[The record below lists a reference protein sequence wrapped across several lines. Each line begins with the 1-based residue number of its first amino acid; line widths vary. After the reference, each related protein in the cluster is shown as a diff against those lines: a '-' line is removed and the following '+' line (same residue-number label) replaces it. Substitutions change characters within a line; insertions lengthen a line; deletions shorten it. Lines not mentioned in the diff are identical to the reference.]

1 MKKATEH
8 FTTVC
13 LSPVFMWRT
22 FKDLSLGLGLIVA
35 ISAALLYADRPHRN
49 QRELPL
55 LAIMQFASSPLFD
68 EVTNGI
74 KDGLADTGFREG
86 EAMAIQIFKAEGDI
100 PTSNL
105 IGKRVTDGS
114 FDMVITASTVCLQS
128 VAAANRAT
136 KVPHVFCAVTD
147 PTVTGVGITALDSL
161 NKPEYLTGIGTMQPV
176 EPLFR
181 YAKRIRPGLKK
192 VGVVWN
198 PSEANSVACTER
210 ARAICKEL
218 GITLLE
224 ASVEATTEVR
234 EAAIGLVSRGAEAFW
249 VGGDATV
256 LNAYDSIGNVAKQA
270 RLPIISNLGG
280 HVKRGALIDL
290 GGNYYEVG
298 RKAGEIAGTI
308 LSGKS
313 TAAEIAVV
321 NYVPGDLNLNPQTAK
336 AVQWSFP
343 SDLLAE
349 GKVFVPE
356 PPQASPTPQ
365 LPTR

>member
-1 MKKATEH
+1 
-8 FTTVC
+8 
-13 LSPVFMWRT
+13 MWHIL
-22 FKDLSLGLGLIVA
+22 KDLSLGLGLIVA
-35 ISAALLYADRPHRN
+35 ISAALLYADRPHGG
-49 QRELPL
+49 QRELPT

-74 KDGLADTGFREG
+74 REGLADAGFREG
-86 EAMAIQIFKAEGDI
+86 ETMAVEVFKAEGDI

-128 VAAANRAT
+128 VASANRAT
-136 KVPHVFCAVTD
+136 KVPHVFCAVSD

-161 NKPEYLTGIGTMQPV
+161 DKPEYLTGIGTMQPV

-181 YAKRIRPGLKK
+181 YAKRTRPGLRK

-210 ARAICKEL
+210 AREICKKL

-224 ASVEATTEVR
+224 ASIEATTEVR
-234 EAAIGLVSRGAEAFW
+234 EAALGLVSRGAEAFW

-256 LNAYDSIGNVAKQA
+256 LNAYDSVASVAKQA

-280 HVKRGALIDL
+280 HVRRGALMDL

-308 LSGKS
+308 LSGKA
-313 TAAEIAVV
+313 TAAEIAVI
-321 NYVPGDLNLNPQTAK
+321 NYVPGDLNLNPGTAR
-336 AVQWSFP
+336 AVKWSFP
-343 SDLLAE
+343 QDVLAE
-349 GKVFVPE
+349 GKVFTPE
-356 PPQASPTPQ
+356 PASAPQATPQASPAP
-365 LPTR
+365 

>member
-1 MKKATEH
+1 
-8 FTTVC
+8 
-13 LSPVFMWRT
+13 MWRT
-22 FKDLSLGLGLIVA
+22 LKDLSLGIGLIVA
-35 ISAALLYADRPHRN
+35 ISAALLYADRPHRKT
-49 QRELPL
+49 RELPL

-68 EVTNGI
+68 DVTNGI
-74 KDGLADTGFREG
+74 KEGLADAGLREG
-86 EAMAIQIFKAEGDI
+86 ETMAIQIFKAEGDI

-128 VAAANRAT
+128 VASVNRTT
-136 KVPHVFCAVTD
+136 KVPHVFCAVSD

-161 NKPEYLTGIGTMQPV
+161 DKPEYLTGIGTMQPV

-181 YAKRIRPGLKK
+181 YAKRIHPALKK

-210 ARAICKEL
+210 ARDICKKL

-224 ASVEATTEVR
+224 ASIESTTEVR

-256 LNAYDSIGNVAKQA
+256 LNAYDSVGSVAKQA
-270 RLPIISNLGG
+270 RLPVISNLGG

-290 GGNYYEVG
+290 GGNYHQVG

-321 NYVPGDLNLNPQTAK
+321 NYVPGDLNLNPETAK

-343 SDLLAE
+343 PDVLAE
-349 GKVFVPE
+349 GHVFVPE
-356 PPQASPTPQ
+356 NQAPQALQSPQPAQ
-365 LPTR
+365 PPKQ